1 MGGFGWPEILI
12 ILVIVVLIFGVGK
25 VADVGPALGKA
36 ISGFRDAVQMDA
48 EDAEEA
54 EEEPALEAELSEEA
68 EEEPALEAELSEEVE
83 ES

>member
-1 MGGFGWPEILI
+1 MGSFGWPEILI

-36 ISGFRDAVQMDA
+36 ISGFRDAVQQD
-48 EDAEEA
+48 DK
-54 EEEPALEAELSEEA
+54 EEPPLEAELSEE
-68 EEEPALEAELSEEVE
+68 E

>member
-36 ISGFRDAVQMDA
+36 ISGFRQAVRE
-48 EDAEEA
+48 EDEEMV
-54 EEEPALEAELSEEA
+54 EEEQT
-68 EEEPALEAELSEEVE
+68 EPSDKTG
-83 ES
+83 

>member
-36 ISGFRDAVQMDA
+36 ISGFRDAVQQDG
-48 EDAEEA
+48 EP
-54 EEEPALEAELSEEA
+54 EEPALEAELNEEEA
-68 EEEPALEAELSEEVE
+68 
-83 ES
+83 

>member
-25 VADVGPALGKA
+25 VADVGPALGRA
-36 ISGFRDAVQMDA
+36 ISGFRRAVK
-48 EDAEEA
+48 EDIEEEAGA
-54 EEEPALEAELSEEA
+54 EEELE
-68 EEEPALEAELSEEVE
+68 PGDE

>member
-1 MGGFGWPEILI
+1 MSTFGWPEILI

-36 ISGFRDAVQMDA
+36 IRGFKDAVSD
-48 EDAEEA
+48 EDEQPKEA
-54 EEEPALEAELSEEA
+54 IEGPK
-68 EEEPALEAELSEEVE
+68 E

>member
-12 ILVIVVLIFGVGK
+12 VLVIVVLIFGVGK

-36 ISGFRDAVQMDA
+36 ISGFRDAVQMD
-48 EDAEEA
+48 EET
-54 EEEPALEAELSEEA
+54 EEPALEAELSEE
-68 EEEPALEAELSEEVE
+68 E

>member
-36 ISGFRDAVQMDA
+36 ISGFRQAVKEDSETAMD
-48 EDAEEA
+48 
-54 EEEPALEAELSEEA
+54 
-68 EEEPALEAELSEEVE
+68 E
-83 ES
+83 ESKADVAEG